1 MKESKDSINRCKED
15 KNDCKNEDHKNKKA
29 QLNIRLSQTE
39 KRRLKRKAIKNGLN
53 LSEYIRAM
61 LSGGDRKQQGPGM
74 VSQCVVICQDIIILI
89 IFLIWLKAVKT
100 EELRVPFLNS
110 IQAMKDGYG
119 IGVGIIAIFVLY
131 GIPICLLVA
140 LFL

>member
-1 MKESKDSINRCKED
+1 MKKSMNSINRCKKD

-61 LSGGDRKQQGPGM
+61 LSGGDRKQQSPGM
-74 VSQCVVICQDIIILI
+74 VSQYVVICQDILNIVQEKYSCEDNSML
-89 IFLIWLKAVKT
+89 
-100 EELRVPFLNS
+100 EENEEGLRWKLRARF
-110 IQAMKDGYG
+110 
-119 IGVGIIAIFVLY
+119 F
-131 GIPICLLVA
+131 
-140 LFL
+140 